1 VRGAKFLQL
10 GVFAVVAGAITAAVA
25 YAIPWLGTN
34 ASREGARIDFTFWF
48 AEWISIFIFAIVA
61 AVLLYAV
68 WKFRVQEDDLSDGPP
83 VHGHTML
90 EILWTAI
97 PFVLVTAIAIVSAI
111 VLAKN
116 GDAGPNPLKIKAIGQ
131 QFAWTFTYPN
141 GQTFPILRLPINQ
154 HVELSLGAKDVLHSF
169 WVPQF
174 RQKQDAVPGLDPTH
188 LVITPDRLGT
198 YPVICVELCGLGHST
213 MRSEAVVMTK
223 ADYDKWYA
231 GTKQAASG
239 GGGGAAAALATF
251 NGSGCGGCHTFTPA
265 KATGKVGP
273 DLDDLNAE
281 ATKAGK
287 PLDAFIKESIEDPN
301 AYVAPGYAKGVMP
314 PFKGTIS
321 GAKLDSLVQYLAG
334 NAK

>member
-10 GVFAVVAGAITAAVA
+10 GVFAVIAGVITAVVA

-48 AEWISIFIFAIVA
+48 VEWISIFIFAIVA
-61 AVLLYAV
+61 AVLAYAA
-68 WKFRVQEDDLSDGPP
+68 WKFRAKEGDLSDGPP
-83 VHGHTML
+83 IHGHTML

-97 PFVLVTAIAIVSAI
+97 PFLLVTAIAVVSAI

-116 GDAGPNPLKIKAIGQ
+116 GDAGPNPLKIKVIGQ

-141 GQTFPILRLPINQ
+141 KQTFPILRLPINR
-154 HVELSLGAKDVLHSF
+154 HVEISLASKDVLHSF

-174 RQKQDAVPGLDPTH
+174 RQKQDAVPGLDVTH

-213 MRSEAVVMTK
+213 MRSEVVVMTR
-223 ADYDKWYA
+223 AAYDKWYA
-231 GTKQAASG
+231 EAGKAPAAG
-239 GGGGAAAALATF
+239 GPAAALATF
-251 NGSGCGGCHTFTPA
+251 NGSGCSGCHTFTPA

-273 DLDDLNAE
+273 DLDNLKAE
-281 ATKAGK
+281 AAKAGK
-287 PLDAFIKESIEDPN
+287 PLDAFIKESIEDPI

-314 PFKGTIS
+314 PFKGTIP
-321 GAKLDSLVQYLAG
+321 ADKLDALVQYLAQ